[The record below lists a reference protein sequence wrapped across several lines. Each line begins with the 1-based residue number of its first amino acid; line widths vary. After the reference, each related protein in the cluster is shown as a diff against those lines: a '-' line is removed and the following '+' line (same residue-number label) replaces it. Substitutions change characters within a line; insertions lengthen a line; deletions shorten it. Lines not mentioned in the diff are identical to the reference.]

1 MTPRSL
7 ALALCL
13 ALAAPHAMGA
23 AAPEVLCSTTLVGN
37 VVRAVAGSA
46 LEVEVLLPPN
56 ADPHALQPTPTHA
69 LASETADPLVLSG
82 AGLGTSLLPRLAAA
96 RGRAVDPS
104 SEVKLG
110 ADEEHGVDPHL
121 WLDPRNVL
129 AEQVARDTG
138 ARIVFLYTGSLS
150 EPGGPADNYVRL
162 MRYNVEQLISALV
175 PPP

>member
-1 MTPRSL
+1 MTTRSL
-7 ALALCL
+7 
-13 ALAAPHAMGA
+13 
-23 AAPEVLCSTTLVGN
+23 
-37 VVRAVAGSA
+37 A

-56 ADPHALQPTPTHA
+56 VDPYALQPTPAHA
-69 LASETADPLVLSG
+69 LAIETADPFVLSG

-96 RGRAVDPS
+96 CGRTVAPS
-104 SEVKLG
+104 SEVPR
-110 ADEEHGVDPHL
+110 ADEEHGVDPHV

-129 AEQVARDTG
+129 AEQVARNTG
-138 ARIVFLYTGSLS
+138 VRIVFLYTGSLS